1 MTERKTTGPI
11 QLIRVLLRSPLSAF
25 GIIVVIAFFASAVV
39 IFIAGSLA
47 LPYDPTHIELSNTL
61 AFPSL
66 AHPMGTDDFGR
77 DILSRVLVSIP
88 IDAAMSVFVIA
99 VSIALGLSCGTLAG
113 YLGGKTDDLVMRT
126 TDVFM
131 AFPGI
136 ILALAIASALGP
148 SVDHVAEAL
157 LAVWW
162 PPYVR
167 IARAETLAI
176 RENIY
181 VLAAQAAGQRTLTT
195 IRRHII
201 PNILSPLVV
210 YATLDI
216 GGVIL
221 VASILSYLGL
231 GAQPPTAEWG
241 RMVFD
246 SQDYLFSEWW
256 LPIFPA
262 IAILVTVLGF
272 NLLGDGLRDILDP
285 KRLLHLR

>member
-1 MTERKTTGPI
+1 MAQRRTWGSI
-11 QLIRVLLRSPLSAF
+11 QLVRVLLRSPMSAF
-25 GIIVVIAFFASAVV
+25 GTIVVVAFFVSALV
-39 IFIAGSLA
+39 ISAAGPLI
-47 LPYDPTHIELSNTL
+47 LPYEPNRIDLSNTL
-61 AFPSL
+61 ASPSP
-66 AHPMGTDDFGR
+66 AHLMGTDNFGR
-77 DILSRVLVSIP
+77 DILTRVLVSIP
-88 IDAAMSVFVIA
+88 IDAAMSVFVVAI
-99 VSIALGLSCGTLAG
+99 SIGLGLFCGTLAG
-113 YLGGKTDDLVMRT
+113 YLGGKTDELIMRT

-157 LAVWW
+157 VAVWW

-176 RENIY
+176 RENLY

-201 PNILSPLVV
+201 PNILPPLVV

-231 GAQPPTAEWG
+231 GAQPPLAEWG

-246 SQDYLFSEWW
+246 SQDYLFSQWW

>member
-1 MTERKTTGPI
+1 M
-11 QLIRVLLRSPLSAF
+11 RVLLRSPLSAF
-25 GIIVVIAFFASAVV
+25 GTIVVIAFFASAVV
-39 IFIAGSLA
+39 ISVAGPLI
-47 LPYDPTHIELSNTL
+47 LPYEPNHIDLSNTL
-61 AFPSL
+61 AFPSY
-66 AHPMGTDDFGR
+66 AHPMGTDNFGR
-77 DILSRVLVSIP
+77 DLFSRVLVSIP
-88 IDAAMSVFVIA
+88 IDAAMSVFVVA
-99 VSIALGLSCGTLAG
+99 VSIALALSCGTLAG
-113 YLGGKTDDLVMRT
+113 YLGGKTDDLVMRP

-148 SVDHVAEAL
+148 SLDHVAEAL
-157 LAVWW
+157 VVVWW

-167 IARAETLAI
+167 IARAETLAM
-176 RENIY
+176 RENLY
-181 VLAAQAAGQRTLTT
+181 VLAAQAAGQRTRTT

-201 PNILSPLVV
+201 PNILPPLVV

-231 GAQPPTAEWG
+231 GAQPPMAEWG

-272 NLLGDGLRDILDP
+272 NLLGDELRDILDP

>member
-1 MTERKTTGPI
+1 MAQRSTSPTE
-11 QLIRVLLRSPLSAF
+11 LLRVLLKSPLSAF
-25 GIIVVIAFFASAVV
+25 GVLVVIAFSASALVLSV
-39 IFIAGSLA
+39 TGTLILPYKPNRIDLTNVLA
-47 LPYDPTHIELSNTL
+47 LP
-61 AFPSL
+61 SL
-66 AHPMGTDDFGR
+66 THPMGTDNFGR
-77 DILSRVLVSIP
+77 DIFSRVLSAIP
-88 IDAAMSVFVIA
+88 LDAAISVFVVA
-99 VSIALGLSCGTLAG
+99 VSIAIGLSAGTLAG
-113 YLGGKTDDLVMRT
+113 YLGGKVNEMIMRT

-131 AFPGI
+131 AFPGL

-148 SVDHVAEAL
+148 SIDHVAEAL

-176 RENIY
+176 RENLY
-181 VLAAQAAGQRTLTT
+181 VLAAKASGQKTSTT

-201 PNILSPLVV
+201 PNILPTIVV

-231 GAQPPTAEWG
+231 GAQPPVAEWG

-246 SQDYLFSEWW
+246 GQDYLFSQWW

-262 IAILVTVLGF
+262 ISILVTVLGF
-272 NLLGDGLRDILDP
+272 NLLGDALRDIFDP
-285 KRLLHLR
+285 KRQLHLR

>member
-1 MTERKTTGPI
+1 MR
-11 QLIRVLLRSPLSAF
+11 LLMRSPLSAF
-25 GIIVVIAFFASAVV
+25 GIIIVLGFFASAIV
-39 IFIAGSLA
+39 ISIVGPFI
-47 LPYDPTHIELSNTL
+47 LPYQPNQINLANTL
-61 AFPSL
+61 AFPSF

-77 DILSRVLVSIP
+77 DVFSRILVSMP
-88 IDAAMSVFVIA
+88 IDATMSLSVVAI
-99 VSIALGLSCGTLAG
+99 SIVLGLFFGTLAG
-113 YLGGKTDDLVMRT
+113 YLGGKTDELVMRT

-148 SVDHVAEAL
+148 SVPHVAEAL
-157 LAVWW
+157 VAVWW

-176 RENIY
+176 RENVY
-181 VLAAQAAGQRTLTT
+181 VLAARAAGQRTLTT
-195 IRRHII
+195 IRRHVI
-201 PNILSPLVV
+201 PNILPPLIV

-246 SQDYLFSEWW
+246 TQDYLFSQWW
-256 LPIFPA
+256 LPMFPA
-262 IAILVTVLGF
+262 IVILVTVLGF
-272 NLLGDGLRDILDP
+272 NLLGDGLRDMLDP
-285 KRLLHLR
+285 KRRLSLR